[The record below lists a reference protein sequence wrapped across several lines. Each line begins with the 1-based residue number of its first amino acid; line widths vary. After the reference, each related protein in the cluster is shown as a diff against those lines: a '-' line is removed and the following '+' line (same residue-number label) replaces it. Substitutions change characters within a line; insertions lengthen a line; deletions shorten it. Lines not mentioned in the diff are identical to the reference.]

1 MLFCFS
7 KGTSDSTVE
16 TVRGINDKSEMTK
29 KLEEI
34 KVGLNSQ
41 ILTADSANP
50 KQVIPELQGSI
61 GALEKGINARL
72 DLQSAGLHRN
82 TEGTLTCKNTLK

>member
-1 MLFCFS
+1 MNTNTSSEDFRSLLFCFS

-50 KQVIPELQGSI
+50 EQVIPEFQRSI

-72 DLQSAGLHRN
+72 VL
-82 TEGTLTCKNTLK
+82 